1 VQQKLLKR
9 RNVANE
15 RWRGVLTKKKSGPRR
30 NAVQLTATGI
40 THELGL
46 GLLLLGGGWN
56 DH

>member
-15 RWRGVLTKKKSGPRR
+15 RWRGVLIKKKSGPRR
-30 NAVQLTATGI
+30 NAVQPTGI

-46 GLLLLGGGWN
+46 GLLLLGGGRN